1 MPKSVIVN
9 KTKSTENQTKN
20 LYLKSIVDM
29 GIIALIS
36 LVVLYFYETYWF
48 SVHTAKENLLAIHF
62 DMFGMVYSLITLL
75 FMFILPKTVE
85 IFGGRRI
92 IYRYTSEKQIPTKL
106 VRALKIIL
114 FSVFIVLFSIT
125 FTDKNSRI
133 EIYNNGNII
142 EYNKNNEIINE
153 YEMSD
158 IDSVEIR
165 TNHDFGRHIDYWT
178 EAVIDIG
185 DSYFILKADDYI
197 VPDEYVADTEE
208 CSLYGLKKIKEI
220 FSDKIKINTEN
231 LGTLFEVE
239 QYYYTKGQAKE
250 LCEIFEVDYDEM
262 MQWLEEEW
270 GIVLEDD

>member
-1 MPKSVIVN
+1 
-9 KTKSTENQTKN
+9 
-20 LYLKSIVDM
+20 
-29 GIIALIS
+29 
-36 LVVLYFYETYWF
+36 
-48 SVHTAKENLLAIHF
+48 
-62 DMFGMVYSLITLL
+62 
-75 FMFILPKTVE
+75 
-85 IFGGRRI
+85 
-92 IYRYTSEKQIPTKL
+92 
-106 VRALKIIL
+106 
-114 FSVFIVLFSIT
+114 
-125 FTDKNSRI
+125 
-133 EIYNNGNII
+133 
-142 EYNKNNEIINE
+142 
-153 YEMSD
+153 MSD

-165 TNHDFGRHIDYWT
+165 TNHDFGRHVDYWT

-250 LCEIFEVDYDEM
+250 LCEIFEVDYDKM